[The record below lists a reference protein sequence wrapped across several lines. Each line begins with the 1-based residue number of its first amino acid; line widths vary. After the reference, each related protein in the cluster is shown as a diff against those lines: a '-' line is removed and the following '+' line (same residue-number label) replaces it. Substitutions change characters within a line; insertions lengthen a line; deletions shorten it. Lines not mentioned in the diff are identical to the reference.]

1 MRLGRTKPAAGR
13 LSGRS
18 AEQESLVGGE
28 GEQKAGLARE
38 CGLRVVGGAGGVGGA
53 RLLSARPP
61 GDGVYTCLGQWSQAP
76 EVLCLHPL
84 SEDTD
89 QGNIVQG
96 GWGVVRVVQMGG
108 PGEPHAVTVW
118 WKVQDDCKRHAGGAI
133 GLSA

>member
-1 MRLGRTKPAAGR
+1 MWTP
-13 LSGRS
+13 RS
-18 AEQESLVGGE
+18 RRGW
-28 GEQKAGLARE
+28 
-38 CGLRVVGGAGGVGGA
+38 GVGGA

-108 PGEPHAVTVW
+108 PGEPHVVTVW
-118 WKVQDDCKRHAGGAI
+118 WKVQDDCKRHGGGRHRTFSLTNAEDKAKADP
-133 GLSA
+133 GTKARSPNWMTL